1 MTLGDVIKEY
11 RKEQEISLRDFALL
25 SGLSHTYI
33 SALEKNIDPRTNKPI
48 APTIDTLKAVAH
60 AICIEPDDLLKILD
74 NEQPIEFNSTDNLKI
89 EQNLQNENTNEQ
101 KQTMKFGDVEVT
113 LSKNGQITNDD
124 FDEAMSFLLQEKIK
138 NKENKS

>member
-11 RKEQEISLRDFALL
+11 RNEQEISLRDFALL

-60 AICIEPDDLLKILD
+60 AICIEPEDLLKILD
-74 NEQPIEFNSTDNLKI
+74 NEQPIEFNSDNNPKI
-89 EQNLQNENTNEQ
+89 EKELQIKNINEQ
-101 KQTMKFGDVEVT
+101 KQTRKFGDMEVT

-124 FDEAMSFLLQEKIK
+124 FDEAMAFLLQEKIR
-138 NKENKS
+138 NKDKKD